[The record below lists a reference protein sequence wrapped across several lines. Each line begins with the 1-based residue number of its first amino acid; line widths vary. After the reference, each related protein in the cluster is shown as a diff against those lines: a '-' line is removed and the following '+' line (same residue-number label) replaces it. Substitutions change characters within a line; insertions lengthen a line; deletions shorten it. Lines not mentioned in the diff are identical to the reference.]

1 MFWCLLTEPIL
12 KYLGTQLVVQSVP
25 AHKQSRPIAALRKLF
40 VCREGFL
47 CNRVRMSYLWETF
60 SPVCK
65 VSHDTFLLQRH
76 KKVSGA
82 EPERQDVMMSPDFG
96 GCSFERLPVVY
107 REPHALSRTRVLPLD
122 HRVRTDRADHKS
134 WAARERGTTLLSR
147 DVLRVTWPAQLAR
160 EQGVHHSILCRR
172 LLGIQ
177 DKIG

>member
-1 MFWCLLTEPIL
+1 MSQLTSRAGQLLHWESCLYAGRVFSVTEFACPICE
-12 KYLGTQLVVQSVP
+12 KYSARSVRCHMTLSCCNDTKRCPAQSQRDRTSLDSNGWRTP
-25 AHKQSRPIAALRKLF
+25 
-40 VCREGFL
+40 
-47 CNRVRMSYLWETF
+47 RMT
-60 SPVCK
+60 
-65 VSHDTFLLQRH
+65 
-76 KKVSGA
+76 
-82 EPERQDVMMSPDFG
+82 MSPDFG

-177 DKIG
+177 EKIG

>member
-1 MFWCLLTEPIL
+1 MFKLFHYALNFHVDNLLTKPIL
-12 KYLGTQLVVQSVP
+12 ILGDSAGGAECPSSQADSASCCIEKAVCKAGRVFSVIEF
-25 AHKQSRPIAALRKLF
+25 ACPICEKHSARS
-40 VCREGFL
+40 V
-47 CNRVRMSYLWETF
+47 T
-60 SPVCK
+60 CK

-134 WAARERGTTLLSR
+134 CSARERGTSL
-147 DVLRVTWPAQLAR
+147 LRVM
-160 EQGVHHSILCRR
+160 
-172 LLGIQ
+172 
-177 DKIG
+177 

>member
-1 MFWCLLTEPIL
+1 MLNVLMSFNWANIKILGDSAGGAECPSSQAEQANCCIEKAVCKAGRVFSVTEFACPICE
-12 KYLGTQLVVQSVP
+12 KHS
-25 AHKQSRPIAALRKLF
+25 A
-40 VCREGFL
+40 
-47 CNRVRMSYLWETF
+47 

-122 HRVRTDRADHKS
+122 HRVRTDRADHQS
-134 WAARERGTTLLSR
+134 WAVRERGTTLLSR

-160 EQGVHHSILCRR
+160 EHQWVHHFILCRR
-172 LLGIQ
+172 L
-177 DKIG
+177 

>member
-25 AHKQSRPIAALRKLF
+25 AHKQTRPVAALRKLF

-96 GCSFERLPVVY
+96 GCSFERLPDLIESPMHSAAPECYLWTTVSAPT
-107 REPHALSRTRVLPLD
+107 EQITKAGLLESEAPHCC
-122 HRVRTDRADHKS
+122 H
-134 WAARERGTTLLSR
+134 
-147 DVLRVTWPAQLAR
+147 VT
-160 EQGVHHSILCRR
+160 C
-172 LLGIQ
+172 
-177 DKIG
+177 